1 MLLRRFVHRSKMI
14 MIFRFDCCFA
24 KDLIQL
30 VVTTLKFFCLK
41 VDWGQSVYPH
51 FHFQE

>member
-1 MLLRRFVHRSKMI
+1 MLLRRFVHRSKII
-14 MIFRFDCCFA
+14 MIFQFDCCFA
-24 KDLIQL
+24 MLQL